1 MKVFELPYRSQ
12 ILARRV
18 QNRTCRWR
26 TLAQG
31 RYIDI
36 WPEQCSRL
44 AIGMSALMLVK
55 SDGTAFFAL
64 RKNPDQNIALDQI
77 PQVIET
83 SVRSEILTARRLF
96 PDKYE
101 GILSLT
107 RMPDDN
113 DLIPFIESKVA
124 DGSFQESTIHGL
136 LIHRP
141 GDSPQYTVELTT
153 ADEVLNALN
162 P

>member
-1 MKVFELPYRSQ
+1 MDCTFLKTTISYLTFNKRNEIV
-12 ILARRV
+12 V
-18 QNRTCRWR
+18 
-26 TLAQG
+26 
-31 RYIDI
+31 
-36 WPEQCSRL
+36 
-44 AIGMSALMLVK
+44 IGHSSK
-55 SDGTAFFAL
+55 RQYTF
-64 RKNPDQNIALDQI
+64 
-77 PQVIET
+77 
-83 SVRSEILTARRLF
+83 LF